1 MQDRHNHFMQQA
13 LTLAGRGVDL
23 GHGGPFGALVVVDDR
38 VIGEGWNQVV
48 ERNDPTAHAEIL
60 AIRAACE
67 SVGQFHLPQATL
79 YTSCEP
85 CPMCLGA
92 AYWAHIDHLV
102 YAATAEDAAAFGFDD
117 QQIRQAIQ
125 LPLQQQKMVT
135 QQRLR
140 EKSLGLFRAW
150 QQSAKRIDY

>member
-1 MQDRHNHFMQQA
+1 MHDRHDHYMQLA
-13 LTLAGRGVDL
+13 LGLAEKGVEL
-23 GHGGPFGALVVVDDR
+23 GHGGPFGALVVAEGR

-48 ERNDPTAHAEIL
+48 KRNDPTAHAEIL
-60 AIRAACE
+60 AIRSACE
-67 SVGQFHLPQATL
+67 ALGQFHLPQAVL
-79 YTSCEP
+79 YTTCEP

-117 QQIRQAIQ
+117 QQIRLAIQ
-125 LPLQQQKMVT
+125 VPLQQQKLIT

-140 EKSLGLFRAW
+140 EQSLGLFRTW
-150 QQSAKRIDY
+150 QQSSKRIDY